1 MKNEGGDIL
10 LEKLAQE
17 IANITSEVIGHEVL
31 ITDKHGIVLGSSDQ
45 SRIGTLHQA
54 SLGAIFRRKEM
65 THNEVVS
72 STLKGVKPGITI
84 PIELSGEYVGTL
96 GITGYPNEV
105 AKFGMLAKKYA
116 EILLREEIINKS
128 SLLRERALQS
138 LVQEIAAFDPNH
150 SDEMLLLTRGRELG
164 YDLKPPRITIVIDL
178 FQFNHI
184 TSEIHHQ
191 ALKKDSPEIYIQS
204 LKINIESK
212 IKKTFSNNQ
221 DITVSLGSDKYVVFH
236 MLDGEIHEEEICE
249 TIKKK
254 CKQLISALKELG
266 IDASIGIGTIGSLT
280 DLNNSYHAAWR
291 ALRIGKKMT
300 DHPEIFYIKDFVLEE
315 LLSYIHKNTAHHFV
329 EETVTKLT
337 QYPDYDE
344 LFRTITAWCESSLS
358 PINSSKA
365 LNIHRNTLFYRLNK
379 IEQITGKNLRNFRES
394 LELYIAVKL
403 MQILE
408 PESKG
413 N

>member
-1 MKNEGGDIL
+1 ML
-10 LEKLAQE
+10 AKLAQE
-17 IANITSEVIGHEVL
+17 IANITSEVIGHDVL
-31 ITDKHGIVLGSSDQ
+31 ITDKDGMVLGSSDK

-105 AKFGMLAKKYA
+105 SKFGMLAKKYA
-116 EILLREEIINKS
+116 EILLREEIVNKS

-138 LVQEIAAFDPNH
+138 LVQEIAAFDH
-150 SDEMLLLTRGRELG
+150 DQSDEMLLLTRGRELG
-164 YDLKPPRITIVIDL
+164 YDLKPPRITFVIDL

-184 TSEIHHQ
+184 TSEIHYQ
-191 ALKKDSPEIYIQS
+191 ALKMDSPEIYIQS

-212 IKKTFSNNQ
+212 IKNIFSNNQ

-236 MLDGEIHEEEICE
+236 MLDGEIDDEDIPEM
-249 TIKKK
+249 IKKK
-254 CKQLISALKELG
+254 CKLLITVLKELG
-266 IDASIGIGTIGSLT
+266 IDASIGIGSIGSNLT
-280 DLNNSYHAAWR
+280 DLNESYHAAWR

-300 DHPEIFYIKDFVLEE
+300 DHPDIFYIKDFVLEE
-315 LLSYIHKNTAHHFV
+315 LLSYIHKSTAQHFV
-329 EETVTKLT
+329 EETITKLT
-337 QYPDYDE
+337 EYPDHDE

-358 PINSSKA
+358 PINSSKE

-379 IEQITGKNLRNFRES
+379 IEQITGSNLRNFKEA
-394 LELYIAVKL
+394 LELYLAVKL

-408 PESKG
+408 PERKAD
-413 N
+413 

>member
-1 MKNEGGDIL
+1 ML
-10 LEKLAQE
+10 AKLAQE
-17 IANITSEVIGHEVL
+17 IVNITSEVIGHDVL
-31 ITDKHGIVLGSSDQ
+31 ITDKDGMVLGSSDK

-54 SLGAIFRRKEM
+54 SIGAIFRRKEM

-84 PIELSGEYVGTL
+84 PIEISGEYVGTI

-105 AKFGMLAKKYA
+105 SKFGMLAKKYA

-138 LVQEIAAFDPNH
+138 LVQEIAAFDH
-150 SDEMLLLTRGRELG
+150 DQSDEMLLLTRGRELG
-164 YDLKPPRITIVIDL
+164 YDLKPPRVAFVIDL

-191 ALKKDSPEIYIQS
+191 ALKMDSPEIYIQS

-212 IKKTFSNNQ
+212 IKKIFSNNQ
-221 DITVSLGSDKYVVFH
+221 DITVSLGSDKYVVLH
-236 MLDGEIHEEEICE
+236 MLDGETDEDVPEM
-249 TIKKK
+249 IKKK
-254 CKQLISALKELG
+254 CKQLIKILKELG
-266 IDASIGIGTIGSLT
+266 IDASIGIGTIGCKLT
-280 DLNNSYHAAWR
+280 NLNESYHAAWR

-300 DHPEIFYIKDFVLEE
+300 DHPDIFYIKDFVLEE
-315 LLSYIHKNTAHHFV
+315 LLSYIHKSTAQHFV
-329 EETVTKLT
+329 EETITKLME
-337 QYPDYDE
+337 YPDHDE

-358 PINSSKA
+358 PINSSKE

-379 IEQITGKNLRNFRES
+379 IEQITGSNLRNFKEA
-394 LELYIAVKL
+394 LELYLAVKL

-408 PESKG
+408 PERKAD
-413 N
+413 